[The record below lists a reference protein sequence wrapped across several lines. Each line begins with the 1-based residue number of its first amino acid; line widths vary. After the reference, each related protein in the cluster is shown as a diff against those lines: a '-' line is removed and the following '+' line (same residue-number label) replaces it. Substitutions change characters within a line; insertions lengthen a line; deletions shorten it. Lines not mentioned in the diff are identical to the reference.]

1 VPQNQAFSTRA
12 ALRHLLLAQRQCLSV
27 AQRASAS
34 QSLSAQLTQW
44 LLNNT
49 TATQNVALY
58 SPFRAEPDL
67 LSYATQLTRPLA
79 LPVVTAKDQPLTF
92 VHWQPGE
99 TLVAGAYG
107 ILVPRQLRAVDVDVV
122 VMPCVGFTRSGLR
135 LGYGGG
141 FYDRTVAQLR
151 SQRTVHAIGVAY
163 VSACCELAAHAHD
176 EVMDECFVA

>member
-1 VPQNQAFSTRA
+1 M
-12 ALRHLLLAQRQCLSV
+12 AQRT
-27 AQRASAS
+27 SAS
-34 QSLSAQLTQW
+34 QSLSAQLAQW
-44 LLNNT
+44 LAGST
-49 TATQNVALY
+49 TATQTVALY

-67 LSYATQLTRPLA
+67 LMLATQLGRPLA

-99 TLVAGAYG
+99 ALVAGAYG

-141 FYDRTVAQLR
+141 FYDRTLTQLR
-151 SQRTVHAIGVAY
+151 SQHTVHAIGVAY
-163 VSACCELAAHAHD
+163 ASACCELA
-176 EVMDECFVA
+176 